1 MSWCISCRGQV
12 FGPFVDVFA
21 AWSWFESSDL
31 PGCAFALLVDP
42 DFVDCLAGLFPG
54 PKPSRRSIKIARE
67 VVEKQP
73 GGEEMDSM
81 TWSVIKCGSGGAPEF
96 VLGPF
101 EGFAAAAKWV
111 AANSGLV
118 SSWSSYRIE
127 PICLPEVFDA
137 IRDASR
143 RAQFKLIN

>member
-1 MSWCISCRGQV
+1 
-12 FGPFVDVFA
+12 
-21 AWSWFESSDL
+21 
-31 PGCAFALLVDP
+31 
-42 DFVDCLAGLFPG
+42 
-54 PKPSRRSIKIARE
+54 
-67 VVEKQP
+67 
-73 GGEEMDSM
+73 MDSM

-118 SSWSSYRIE
+118 SSRSSYRIE